1 MFLQGLTVALLAV
14 VIAVKYLTMVHKA
27 RLNQRRVEAENLRNK
42 NEMRYKAMTKE
53 RKTAETEET
62 NVQKEVKLLE
72 EHLEHV
78 KGELLE
84 QQERNKELEE
94 QIEGGI

>member
-1 MFLQGLTVALLAV
+1 MFLQTVTVILLAL
-14 VIAVKYLTMVHKA
+14 VIAVKYLTLVHKN
-27 RLNQRRVEAENLRNK
+27 RINQRRVEAENLRNK

-53 RKTAETEET
+53 RKTAETEEE

-72 EHLEHV
+72 EHLDHL

-94 QIEGGI
+94 QIEGI

>member
-1 MFLQGLTVALLAV
+1 MFVEVLTVLLLAL
-14 VIAVKYLTMVHKA
+14 VIAVKYVTIAYKNK
-27 RLNQRRVEAENLRNK
+27 LNQRRIEAQNLQNR
-42 NEMRYKAMTKE
+42 NEMRYKAIGKE
-53 RKTAETEET
+53 RKAVEAEEKG
-62 NVQKEVKLLE
+62 VQKEVKLLE

-94 QIEGGI
+94 QIEGI